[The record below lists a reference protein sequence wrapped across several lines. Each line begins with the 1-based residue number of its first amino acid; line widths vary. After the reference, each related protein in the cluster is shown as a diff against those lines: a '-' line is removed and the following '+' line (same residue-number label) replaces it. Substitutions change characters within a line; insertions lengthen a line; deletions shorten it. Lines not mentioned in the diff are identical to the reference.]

1 MKKLHTLAF
10 YTLVTPVIALSSSAL
25 IAEPSEDTG
34 VGHEKSSA
42 EYDRDDKKSQHK
54 GMSDSR
60 NAGDHQA
67 MRGQSQQQNRGYM
80 SMTPANGR
88 QASSLI
94 GSEVT
99 TSGNEEVGSVSD
111 LLIDENGQVVAI
123 VVGVGGFLGMGEKN
137 VAIGWDDV
145 KTSGSADE
153 QELRIDATR
162 EELSSAPAFE
172 EQD

>member
-1 MKKLHTLAF
+1 M
-10 YTLVTPVIALSSSAL
+10 
-25 IAEPSEDTG
+25 
-34 VGHEKSSA
+34 
-42 EYDRDDKKSQHK
+42 
-54 GMSDSR
+54 
-60 NAGDHQA
+60 
-67 MRGQSQQQNRGYM
+67 
-80 SMTPANGR
+80 
-88 QASSLI
+88 
-94 GSEVT
+94 
-99 TSGNEEVGSVSD
+99 GSVSD